1 MTADVSFLD
10 AAVRV
15 TAPATSANLGPGYDS
30 FGLAL
35 SRRDTVTARVRR
47 SGLHIDVTG
56 AGSGA
61 LALDEEHLVIRAM
74 RAAFDALGRQPVGL
88 ELSCENRI
96 PHGRGLGSSAAAIV
110 TGIELARGL
119 VAEGRTALDDAAALD
134 LASRLE
140 GHPDNVGACLLGG
153 LSISWTEA
161 PHDHATCQAPHDH
174 ARPQAPHS
182 KAVRVAVQGVHP
194 VLFIPDEQSATAAA
208 RAALPATVPHA
219 DAAFNASRSAL
230 LVVALTGRPE
240 LLWTATQDRLHQD
253 YRATGMPASAA
264 LVAVLRDAGIAAVI
278 SGAGSSVLALA
289 SSADQ
294 VSRAGSLSPQGWEC
308 ARLSIAD
315 GARTEIR

>member
-1 MTADVSFLD
+1 MRAGVSFLD

-15 TAPATSANLGPGYDS
+15 TVPATSANLGPGYDS
-30 FGLAL
+30 FGLAV
-35 SRRDTVTARVRR
+35 SRHDTVTARVRR
-47 SGLHIDVTG
+47 SGLHIDVAG

-74 RAAFDALGRQPVGL
+74 RAAFDALGRQPAGL

-134 LASRLE
+134 LASQLE

-161 PHDHATCQAPHDH
+161 PHDHAQPQPQAQPE
-174 ARPQAPHS
+174 APHS
-182 KAVRVAVQGVHP
+182 RAVRVAVQGVHP
-194 VLFIPDEQSATAAA
+194 VLFIPDEQSGTAAA

-230 LVVALTGRPE
+230 LVVALTGRPD
-240 LLWTATQDRLHQD
+240 LLWSATQDRLHQD
-253 YRATGMPASAA
+253 YRAAGMPASAA

-308 ARLSIAD
+308 AWLSIAD